1 VDYPEKPDRP
11 ECPFLMR
18 FGDCKFASACKYHHS
33 KDKYPTRYNP
43 EVPSLGGEQT
53 EYPERP
59 GEQGCPF
66 YMKNR
71 FCKFG
76 AQCKFNHPKDSNPM
90 AQSPTNAKKHV
101 ATNEYHQSTRLTLKD
116 YMPKQL
122 LYPQRPGQP
131 DCRFYLQFGECKF
144 LSACIFHH
152 PRDGLPVGSNS
163 SGPAQSD
170 LIGPEIHDMPDCP
183 FYIKSGKCHFGSACE
198 FRHPK
203 DRCSTTEVCF
213 NHY

>member
-59 GEQGCPF
+59 GEQECPF

-101 ATNEYHQSTRLTLKD
+101 ATNEYRQSTRLTLKD